1 MTGVVLASLASLPP
15 PTVVEYLLV
24 GGGGAGGLS
33 YLAAGGGG
41 GGGEGQNATVIVQP
55 GDNWTITVGAGGTGY
70 NIFASLPSIVL
81 PTIGG
86 STCISPLGVEARGG
100 GVGSGN
106 CGAWPVTSTSP
117 PIIWSGPFQPSVPPF
132 GGGQGGGGGVCQ
144 AAPLTVVSN
153 RFPQQTLP
161 SAGKGGGGC
170 GTTNGTPPNPPQ
182 RSTPVFGWSTS
193 NGGCWRVG
201 GGGGSGAVPPA
212 NGNAGTTAIFTG
224 GTPPLGPSTCSN
236 LMLCAGAGGD
246 GFTISWA
253 GTFGGGG
260 GGGVRNNIRPNCAG
274 GTPPLFR
281 QFDNRICDNSG
292 PGGAGGGGSGPRFS
306 PDNTITYLSYLTPNY
321 GSGAPNT
328 GGGGA
333 GAGSSCQV
341 PLSPPGSAAWG
352 CDTRSVQSVGLGG
365 SGIAY
370 VRYPANYRLALA
382 TTGSPTITVE
392 NGYIVY
398 KFTGSGS
405 ITF

>member
-24 GGGGAGGLS
+24 AGGGAGGLS

-55 GDNWTITVGAGGTGY
+55 GDSWTITVGAGGTGY
-70 NIFASLPSIVL
+70 NIFPPVFQPLIIL
-81 PTIGG
+81 PTAGND
-86 STCISPLGVEARGG
+86 SSISPLGIVAKGG
-100 GVGSGN
+100 GAGAGN
-106 CGAWPVTSTSP
+106 CGSWPVNSTSP
-117 PIIWSGPFQPSVPPF
+117 PILWSVPFQTPGSPF

-144 AAPLTVVSN
+144 AAPLTAVSN

-161 SAGKGGGGC
+161 SPGKGGGGC
-170 GTTNGTPPNPPQ
+170 GTTNGTAPNPPQ
-182 RSTPVFGWSTS
+182 RGTPVFGYSTS
-193 NGGCWRVG
+193 NGGCWRIG

-212 NGNAGTTAIFTG
+212 NGNAGTTATFTG

-281 QFDNRICDNSG
+281 CFDNRICDNSG
-292 PGGAGGGGSGPRFS
+292 PGGSGGGGTGPRFVS
-306 PDNTITYLSYLTPNY
+306 PDFAFYLST
-321 GSGAPNT
+321 SGTGTVNT

-333 GAGSSCQV
+333 GAGSTCMV
-341 PLSPPGSAAWG
+341 PLSPPGTAAWG
-352 CDTRSVQSVGLGG
+352 CDTRSVQSVGTGG
-365 SGIAY
+365 SGVAF
-370 VRYPANYRLALA
+370 VRYPANYRLAIA
-382 TTGSPTITVE
+382 TTGAPTITIE